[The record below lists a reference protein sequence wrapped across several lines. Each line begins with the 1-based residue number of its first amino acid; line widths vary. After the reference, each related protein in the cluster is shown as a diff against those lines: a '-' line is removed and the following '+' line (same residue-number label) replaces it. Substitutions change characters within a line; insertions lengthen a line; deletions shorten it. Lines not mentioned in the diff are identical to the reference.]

1 MRWSPWASC
10 CMASGFCSMVV
21 AGCAAPPGLDIL
33 PGAER
38 HEQSRRSD
46 ASPIFDGKRVELR
59 GARGE
64 TLGLQVRVSDG
75 RPRTVRLEMPD
86 DAARVTSFT
95 VRALDVREP
104 STDMYGPSSGAGTYP
119 DVLVPEAGAIRTEHL
134 AYFDVAIRSD
144 VVPGRYS
151 GSLTIDGRE
160 VPVELRV
167 G

>member
-1 MRWSPWASC
+1 
-10 CMASGFCSMVV
+10 MVV

-38 HEQSRRSD
+38 HEQSRRSE

-75 RPRTVRLEMPD
+75 RPRTARLEMPD
-86 DAARVTSFT
+86 EAARVAGC

-104 STDMYGPSSGAGTYP
+104 STDMYGASSGTGTY
-119 DVLVPEAGAIRTEHL
+119 LTYSFRRQGAIRTEHL
-134 AYFDVAIRSD
+134 AYFDVAIRPTS
-144 VVPGRYS
+144 PRRYRGR
-151 GSLTIDGRE
+151 
-160 VPVELRV
+160 
-167 G
+167 